1 MDGLM
6 LIWYGATS
14 FALGLL
20 LFFPTRKLISS
31 IAINRFQR
39 KEDREATA
47 EEAVAIRKRATY
59 IAAVVALTFAF
70 IYNRVIMFKYF
81 GGAGGQ

>member
-1 MDGLM
+1 MENVM
-6 LIWYGATS
+6 VIWYGATS
-14 FALGLL
+14 FILGLI

-31 IAINRFQR
+31 IGINRFQR
-39 KEDREATA
+39 KENREATA
-47 EEAVAIRKRATY
+47 EEAAAIRRRSTY

-70 IYNRVIMFKYF
+70 VYNRVIMFKYF